1 MINNNAINNN
11 AINNNLTQNQYSIFS
26 ILLNNS
32 YALQKLRKSHIC
44 KLEFI
49 YNLIS
54 LSCTCKEINI
64 IFNESL
70 NKLFKVEI
78 LNDIILHCGVR
89 QYYIKKCAI
98 DIPTFNASLKHLG
111 DELIECY
118 YSKKIIHINY
128 YKNYI
133 NSLCDDE
140 FYILN
145 KYIKKNYN
153 KYKEFIKKI
162 ENSSLT
168 AKLALHNA
176 DKPRTLINS
185 LLYNL

>member
-1 MINNNAINNN
+1 MINNNMI
-11 AINNNLTQNQYSIFS
+11 NNLTQDQYSIFS

-32 YALQKLRKSHIC
+32 YALQKLRKSHFC
-44 KLEFI
+44 TLGFI
-49 YNLIS
+49 YDLIS
-54 LSCTCKEINI
+54 LACTCKEINI

-70 NKLFKVEI
+70 NKLFEVEI
-78 LNDIILHCGVR
+78 LNDIILYSGLDI
-89 QYYIKKCAI
+89 YYIKKCVV

-118 YSKKIIHINY
+118 YTKKIIHTNY

-133 NSLCDDE
+133 NSLCNDK

-153 KYKEFIKKI
+153 EYKKFIKKI
-162 ENSSLT
+162 DNSSLT
-168 AKLALHNA
+168 TKLVLHNA
-176 DKPRTLINS
+176 EKPRTLINN
-185 LLYNL
+185 LLYNLSL